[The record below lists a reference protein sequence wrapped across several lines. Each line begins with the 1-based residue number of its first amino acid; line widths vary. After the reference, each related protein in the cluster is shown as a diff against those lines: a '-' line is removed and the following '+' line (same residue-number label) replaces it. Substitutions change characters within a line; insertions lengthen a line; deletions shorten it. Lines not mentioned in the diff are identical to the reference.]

1 MGGEVKDELNGII
14 SESERREI
22 DALYERSKSGPHSC
36 NEPLLCRWNH
46 HKWSKWWT
54 FTEGEIRS
62 VGGEFHIADY
72 VEQKRFCL
80 RCYKCVLRREETKH

>member
-1 MGGEVKDELNGII
+1 MNDNLDGFI

-22 DALYERSKSGPHSC
+22 DALYERSKSGPHIEAASIW
-36 NEPLLCRWNH
+36 CRLNR

-54 FTEGEIRS
+54 FVEGEIRS
-62 VGGEFHIADY
+62 QDGKFHVADY

-80 RCYKCVLRREETKH
+80 RCFKCVLRREETKY